1 MRPPR
6 KEKHGGAKPR
16 HHGGHGGKPR
26 HGGSSSKLVASAGRR
41 RGR

>member
-6 KEKHGGAKPR
+6 KEKHAGAKPR
-16 HHGGHGGKPR
+16 HGGHGAKPR